1 MKKNSRKEGGNNMK
15 TVRKFT
21 LIELL
26 VVIAIIAILAGML
39 LPALNQAKK
48 MARSMSC
55 ISNLKQQGL
64 ATSLYRNDYKGFF
77 PQGSQ
82 NTTAAEGAYTSWT
95 HRIGLYIVPNSNL
108 KTIVTLNNQ
117 TKLSS
122 TVAAQQAANRKLAPF
137 ICPEQPEFYW
147 TGGAGSHVTGN
158 YGANVCLLGQDSVSG
173 WEWAL
178 KETQIKHP
186 TNVGQSWDAQWSIWG
201 GGPLVYVRGHVYSYN
216 LRLYNGASVS
226 TRHNGTNLLYADGH
240 AASCKP
246 LPAIPIEY
254 SGTGTSVSEYLIQK

>member
-1 MKKNSRKEGGNNMK
+1 MKASRN
-15 TVRKFT
+15 FT

-26 VVIAIIAILAGML
+26 VVVAIIAILAGML

-82 NTTAAEGAYTSWT
+82 NTTAAEGTYTSWT

-108 KTIVTLNNQ
+108 KTIITLSDQ

-122 TVAAQQAANRKLAPF
+122 TAAAQQAANRKLAPF

-158 YGANVCLLGQDSVSG
+158 YGANVCLLGQDSISG

-186 TNVGQSWDAQWSIWG
+186 TNVGQSWDAQWSVWG
-201 GGPLVYVRGHVYSYN
+201 GGPLVYVRRHVYSYA
-216 LRLYNGASVS
+216 LHTDNGASVS
-226 TRHNGTNLLYADGH
+226 TRHNAANLLYADGH
-240 AASCKP
+240 ATSCKP
-246 LPAIPIEY
+246 VPALPIEF
-254 SGTGTSVSEYLIQK
+254 SGTGTALGDYLIQK